1 MGMKQVLVMMA
12 AVFLVGCG
20 NKDDGNIGEGEPS
33 AIDRI
38 EDPLPFSMPKK
49 SSAGY
54 VPPNPSKFLEIKTKA
69 EAGDAKAQF
78 DLCFMYGEGLGVP
91 QNDEESVK
99 WLRKAADQGN
109 ADAQNAIGGFY
120 AFGMMP
126 SIGKDPKEALKWLRK
141 AIAQGHEI
149 APVHLESLLE
159 EHPEL
164 RED

>member
-1 MGMKQVLVMMA
+1 MKQILLMMA
-12 AVFLVGCG
+12 VLVGCG
-20 NKDDGNIGEGEPS
+20 EKDDGNIGEGEPS

-38 EDPLPFSMPKK
+38 EDPLPFSLPKK

-54 VPPNPSKFLEIKTKA
+54 APPNPSKFLEIKTKA
-69 EAGDAKAQF
+69 EAGDAKAQY
-78 DLCFMYGEGLGVP
+78 DLCMMYGEGLGVP

-109 ADAQNAIGGFY
+109 ADAQNTIGAFY
-120 AFGMMP
+120 AFDMMP
-126 SIGKDPKEALKWLRK
+126 GFEQDPKEALKWLRK